1 MKSFKLAIGIIL
13 LLFLLDKL
21 IYLSLIT
28 IDKKVLTG
36 EGIGKLNHYNLV
48 KDTTQYMVF
57 GNSRA
62 NHHINPEVFGK
73 SAFNIGVGGRKMAY
87 SATLIQMLPKKKKQ
101 FVLLQIDPSYV
112 FDTKYDGGDIDA
124 LYVKYH
130 QNEIIKDNIDAI
142 NRNNVFSIFFWSL
155 DYNGKLFSLLSNRFR
170 PRYDFKQYKGYDPM
184 ENNGQQ
190 KQMFIKRLK
199 ALDKKELCPNAYKAS
214 KLERKYLKEIKDF
227 CSKNNKVLILFTS
240 PVYKDKCKSDNIEMR
255 KLMKEYKIKYY
266 DYTDYFSN
274 DDDLDN
280 WKDEKHLSRKG
291 ADKFS
296 VFIANAL
303 KNDLK

>member
-13 LLFLLDKL
+13 MLFLFDKV
-21 IYLSLIT
+21 IYFSLFT
-28 IDKKVLTG
+28 IDKKVVTG

-48 KDTTQYMVF
+48 KDTTQYLVF

-87 SATLIQMLPKKKKQ
+87 SATLIQMLPKLKKQ

-112 FDTKYDGGDIDA
+112 FDTQYDGSDIDA

-130 QNEIIKDNIDAI
+130 QNEIIKNNIDDI
-142 NRNNVFSIFFWSL
+142 NRNNTFSIFFWSL
-155 DYNGKLFSLLSNRFR
+155 DYNGKLFSLLSNGFR
-170 PRYDFKQYKGYDPM
+170 ARYNYKQYKGYDPM
-184 ENNGQQ
+184 ENTAQQ
-190 KQMFIKRLK
+190 KKMFKKHLN
-199 ALDKKELCPNAYKAS
+199 ALDRKEICPNLYEAS
-214 KLERKYLKEIKDF
+214 KLEKKYLKEIKDF
-227 CSKNNKVLILFTS
+227 CFKNNKVLVLFTS
-240 PVYKDKCKSDNIEMR
+240 PVYKDKCKSDNTEMK
-255 KLMKEYKIKYY
+255 KLMKEFQIKYY

-274 DDDLDN
+274 EDDLDN
-280 WKDEKHLSRKG
+280 WKDENHLSRKG

-296 VFIANAL
+296 IFIAN
-303 KNDLK
+303 DLKGDLK